1 MPVPT
6 LSAVGSPAQTPAR
19 IDCRV
24 RPRHACDLEAS
35 CQPVAA
41 RGDQDL
47 QWPGTIRDISTVG
60 VGLVLKRRF
69 EPGSGLA
76 IEVPAVG
83 DRAEE
88 TLLARVR
95 HATRLPDGRWLHGCS
110 FISELG
116 DDELQSLLG
125 LSGAQ
130 EPAGKAAADKPAV
143 VNDVTFQGLA
153 EDGRTVAIRV
163 KRLQPNPSWPLP
175 AGTTLALRV
184 AGSTGGRVRLV
195 VKESA
200 QEGGKW
206 VVHCRFLG
214 SPRAE
219 VARAL
224 GQKQP

>member
-1 MPVPT
+1 MPVPI
-6 LSAVGSPAQTPAR
+6 LPAVKPPAQTPAR

-41 RGDQDL
+41 RGEHDC
-47 QWPGTIRDISTVG
+47 QWPGTIRDISSIG
-60 VGLVLKRRF
+60 VGLVLRRRF

-76 IEVPAVG
+76 IEVPAQG
-83 DRAEE
+83 DRGEE

-110 FISELG
+110 LISELS
-116 DDELQSLLG
+116 DDEMQRLLG
-125 LSGAQ
+125 RSGAQ
-130 EPAGKAAADKPAV
+130 EPAAKAESGKPAAL
-143 VNDVTFQGLA
+143 NDVTFQGLA

-163 KRLQPNPSWPLP
+163 KRLQPDPTWPLP

-184 AGSTGGRVRLV
+184 GGEAGGRVRLV
-195 VKESA
+195 VKDSV
-200 QEGGKW
+200 QEGGNW

-214 SPRAE
+214 KPRAE
-219 VARAL
+219 VSQAL
-224 GQKQP
+224 GQKQQ